1 MAKKTFIGTLS
12 LLLALGVAGVAS
24 ARDLSDCERN
34 GSQARMAASST
45 NKEKLVAPPASASGC
60 PDLSADA
67 KAAAPAAQPDTAN
80 ASPAPQAPATGA
92 LPAEVGASSIIH
104 AKDFTVLVKR
114 PENPSAETLVLL
126 HGSGGD
132 ETTLMSLASRMAPRA
147 VLMGVRG
154 RVVQDGKKRWYKRI
168 TPTQFDQNDIRGEAN
183 AFANFLAGMVK
194 VKKLDLDHTT
204 FLGYSNGANLLAA
217 LSVLHPGL
225 IERAI
230 LLRPMSVLDKVPEV
244 SLSGTR
250 FLVVAG
256 GADQTYA
263 PLAPALEA
271 MLRDHGARLEV
282 RTIKADHGL
291 GDEDVK
297 VVGDWLARASAVSLN

>member
-1 MAKKTFIGTLS
+1 M
-12 LLLALGVAGVAS
+12 ALGVAGVAS

-45 NKEKLVAPPASASGC
+45 NKEKLVAATPSVPGC

-67 KAAAPAAQPDTAN
+67 KAAAPTQPGTAN
-80 ASPAPQAPATGA
+80 AIPAPQAPATA
-92 LPAEVGASSIIH
+92 LPAEVGASSVIH

-132 ETTLMSLASRMAPRA
+132 ETTLMSLASRVAPRA

-183 AFANFLAGMVK
+183 AFANFLAGLVK

-225 IERAI
+225 VERAI

-256 GADQTYA
+256 ASDQTYA

-271 MLRDHGARLEV
+271 MLRDHGARLDV
-282 RTIKADHGL
+282 STIKADHGL

-297 VVGDWLARASAVSLN
+297 VVGEWLARASAVSLN